1 MTFGRVATKIEYI
14 NQIYEDFLKLIIENA
29 KVFSKLKK
37 VSPIMYEAIFVK
49 K

>member
-14 NQIYEDFLKLIIENA
+14 NQIYEDFLKLIAENA

-37 VSPIMYEAIFVK
+37 ISPIMYEAIFIRK
-49 K
+49 